1 MKDILVRRALS
12 EDREDAVF
20 VEGQATPGLHYLDH
34 VYEEWLVDPEGVLLV
49 AELEDRLVG
58 VGKYSKMPDGSA
70 WLETLRVLPE
80 YQGKGVGK
88 EFYKEFLNLAEERGV
103 KRLGMYTTPDNF
115 ASKGLAEINGFTF
128 TGEFRGSFLDIVSA
142 EINIESDSFEIITS
156 PDKAWRLIERDIALW
171 SGYGIMNRTFLRL
184 SKELV
189 SFWASKGFINRHIGS
204 DSIIILGARFMPEK
218 AVHIAYMSG
227 DIDCLIRFAI
237 WKSRLSKVYR
247 LQCMYPE
254 GQSYLSEKLQGLGFT
269 PEPYSCIVMEN
280 SFK

>member
-1 MKDILVRRALS
+1 MKDILVRRAIS
-12 EDREDAVF
+12 EDRENAVF

-49 AELEDRLVG
+49 AESEDRLVG
-58 VGKYSKMPDGSA
+58 VGKFSKMPDGSA

-88 EFYKEFLNLAEERGV
+88 AFYKEFLTLAEDGGF

-128 TGEFRGSFLDIVSA
+128 AGEFRGSFLDIVSS
-142 EINIESDSFEIITS
+142 EIDTGAGGFEIITS
-156 PDKAWRLIERDIALW
+156 PEEAWKLIERDAGLW
-171 SGYGIMNRTFLRL
+171 AGYGIMNRTFLRL
-184 SKELV
+184 SRELV
-189 SFWASKGFINRHIGS
+189 SFWASKGFINRHIES

-227 DIDCLIRFAI
+227 DICLLIKYAI
-237 WKSRLSKVYR
+237 SRSKYLMVDR

-254 GQSYLSEKLQGLGFT
+254 GQSYISEKLGEFGFKV
-269 PEPYSCIVMEN
+269 EPYSCIVMER
-280 SFK
+280 K